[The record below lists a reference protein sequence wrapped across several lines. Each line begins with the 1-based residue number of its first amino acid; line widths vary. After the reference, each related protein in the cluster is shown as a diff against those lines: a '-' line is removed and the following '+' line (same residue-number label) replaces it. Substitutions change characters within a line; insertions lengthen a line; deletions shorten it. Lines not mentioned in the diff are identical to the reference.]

1 MELHYEQLSLFLN
14 SINEAAKS
22 STEKIIREAEEY
34 RVAEL
39 DKAKEQAAETGWQ
52 YIKRESEKLKAGSNR
67 EVSGD
72 LASLRKEFYVRRNQI
87 AEAVLDQVRERLTAF
102 TSTEEYKAFLLDSVR
117 KIAESFSG
125 DAFVLYVSK
134 EDITHRNLLVTAA
147 KAIEKVEADDS
158 ITIGGCKAFS
168 KKRSLEIDDTL
179 DIRLEKQKEYFYSS
193 CGLQFD

>member
-14 SINEAAKS
+14 SINEAEKS

-72 LASLRKEFYVRRNQI
+72 RK
-87 AEAVLDQVRERLTAF
+87 
-102 TSTEEYKAFLLDSVR
+102 SV
-117 KIAESFSG
+117 
-125 DAFVLYVSK
+125 V
-134 EDITHRNLLVTAA
+134 
-147 KAIEKVEADDS
+147 
-158 ITIGGCKAFS
+158 
-168 KKRSLEIDDTL
+168 
-179 DIRLEKQKEYFYSS
+179 
-193 CGLQFD
+193 